1 MMVPEIRR
9 ETAMDANGT
18 LDITATLKTLRQ
30 WRDYG
35 ETAGELP
42 GESVAAL
49 QDAGLLALWRRRA
62 FGGSETPPQSYA
74 EIAEEIAGADSAAA
88 WLMMGSASTAFDLR
102 YATAEFVEEVF
113 GDRRA
118 IVCET
123 FNKPMQ
129 ADDDAG
135 GVRVT
140 GFTAFASGC
149 RHADWIG
156 HTALQDG
163 QLLLLFHPRGTLEI
177 LDDWHTLGMRGTA
190 SNGVRADGVFVPE
203 HRIIRFGDAMVRNRY
218 YDGPL
223 YRLPEAILTTTFAS
237 VTLGCLKAALDAL
250 TELARSKQ
258 PFASTTVLRERPVA
272 QLQFGQAL
280 ATYEAGRALLH
291 GTLDRVY
298 RTALDGEGFPLRE
311 RGNLFA
317 ACTFCLQEGAAAVQK
332 LSRAAGTSA
341 IHQGHPLERLQRD
354 TEVIARHAFGAEGRY
369 ATIAQAYW
377 DLEVDFPLLAMD

>member
-1 MMVPEIRR
+1 MAPE
-9 ETAMDANGT
+9 DAALAPT
-18 LDITATLKTLRQ
+18 LEALRDH
-30 WRDYG
+30 RDHG
-35 ETAGELP
+35 EAVGELHP
-42 GESVAAL
+42 KSLALL
-49 QDAGLLALWRRRA
+49 QDAGLLSLWRPRA
-62 FGGSETPPQSYA
+62 FGGSETPPRQYA
-74 EIAEEIAGADSAAA
+74 EIAERVAGADSAAA
-88 WLMMGSASTAFDLR
+88 WLMMGTACTSFDLR
-102 YATAEFVEEVF
+102 YASVAFLEEVF
-113 GDRRA
+113 GDREA

-129 ADDDAG
+129 AVGDAE

-140 GFTAFASGC
+140 GFTRFASGC
-149 RHADWIG
+149 RQADWIG

-163 QLLLLFHPRGTLEI
+163 QLLLLFHPRGALEI
-177 LDDWHTLGMRGTA
+177 LDDWDTLGMRGTA
-190 SNGVRADGVFVPE
+190 SNSVRADGVFVPE
-203 HRIIRFGDAMVRNRY
+203 HRIIRFGDALVRNRY

-223 YRLPEAILTTTFAS
+223 YQLPEAILTTTFAS

-250 TELARSKQ
+250 TDLARSKQ
-258 PFASTTVLRERPVA
+258 PFASSTVLAERPLA

-280 ATYEAGRALLH
+280 ATYAAGRALLH
-291 GTLDRVY
+291 QTLDRVY
-298 RTALDGEGFPLRE
+298 RKALDGEDLPLRE
-311 RGNLFA
+311 RADLFA

-377 DLEVDFPLLAMD
+377 GLEVDFPLLAMD